1 MIKGFYTNSKNWG
14 LAILKDQNS
23 PLQCSVIE
31 RDTFH
36 NTITITHLTES
47 ELSYEQALIGK
58 GV

>member
-14 LAILKDQNS
+14 LAILKEQNF
-23 PLQCSVIE
+23 PIQCSVIE

-36 NTITITHLTES
+36 NTTTITHITPTE
-47 ELSYEQALIGK
+47 LLYEQALIGK